1 MDDGVTKLTALPRSA
16 ERSRVI
22 RFLAV
27 GALNTLFG
35 YSLYA
40 LLLWIGLPLE
50 FALLLCSVI
59 GVLFNFVTYGRLAF
73 GHKLTNQSLPRFI
86 AAYVVFYFLN
96 LYLARALIGQGFSAY
111 VAQLFLLPWMA
122 GGMFLTLRYLVYR
135 QST

>member
-1 MDDGVTKLTALPRSA
+1 MDKGTTNRMALPRSD
-16 ERSRVI
+16 EWGRII

-27 GALNTLFG
+27 GVLNTLFG

-50 FALLLCSVI
+50 YALLLCSVI

-73 GHKLTNQSLPRFI
+73 GRKPTKQTLPRFI
-86 AAYVVFYFLN
+86 AAYVAFYFLN
-96 LYLARALIGQGFSAY
+96 LYLARTLIGLGFTAY
-111 VAQLFLLPWMA
+111 IAQLFLLPWMA

>member
-1 MDDGVTKLTALPRSA
+1 MDNGAIKWVALPRSH
-16 ERSRVI
+16 EWRRII

-50 FALLLCSVI
+50 LALLLCSVT
-59 GVLFNFVTYGRLAF
+59 GVIFNFVTYGRLAF
-73 GHKLTNQSLPRFI
+73 GHKLTKQSLPRFI
-86 AAYVVFYFLN
+86 AAYVAFYFLN
-96 LYLARALIGQGFSAY
+96 LYLAHALIGLGFSAY

-122 GGMFLTLRYLVYR
+122 GGMFLTLRYWVYR
-135 QST
+135 